1 MRAGFGVLKD
11 AFAIVDVVDAPEGL
25 IDVDRCAVV
34 FGFDRDDDL
43 SVLGGGMHFDALHL
57 GESLA
62 QHGIGAGPRINNGAG
77 DIQGGLSSRGGVW
90 RRYWCEQPENRC
102 AYIFSTVS
110 NRGVLKILDRLHN
123 RNIG

>member
-1 MRAGFGVLKD
+1 MGFGLLED
-11 AFAIVDVVDAPEGL
+11 HGDIQNIVDAPEGL
-25 IDVDRCAVV
+25 IDIDRCAVV
-34 FGFDRDDDL
+34 FGFDGDDDL
-43 SVLGGGMHFDALHL
+43 SVFGGGMHFDTLHL

-110 NRGVLKILDRLHN
+110 DRGVLKIFDRLHN